1 MSDAATFLAGVDAAR
16 ARARV
21 DRRGYAFP
29 LFLFSGLLLVAPLLY
44 VPGHAVSEPGTL
56 EVLLGIQGGADK
68 AHPTLIAWFW
78 LATIVG
84 GVAATVWWYR
94 RRGQRVGVET
104 DTRALV
110 TAGVAATVGF
120 VVGSW
125 LLGDLYSA
133 PATNLTILVGA
144 AVAAVVA
151 IRRSPLACAVFATV
165 AFAALGVYSHNGMRG
180 LLVIAVLVLTLAWL
194 DRSVLLGVVGALFTL
209 AAIPANHQ
217 IFYWDLSRLFN
228 RLDWESGVDGQ
239 LPVCQQLVVP
249 AMILLGGGIIAAAR
263 GRRVPA
269 GGRDDV

>member
-1 MSDAATFLAGVDAAR
+1 MQTYVHRNHVGGPEMSDAAALVAGVDTAR

-21 DRRGYAFP
+21 DRRGYACP

-44 VPGHAVSEPGTL
+44 VPGDAVTEPGTL
-56 EVLLGIQGGADK
+56 ESLLGVQGGADK

-84 GVAATVWWYR
+84 GVAATVWWHR

-104 DTRALV
+104 DTRALI
-110 TAGVAATVGF
+110 TAGVA
-120 VVGSW
+120 
-125 LLGDLYSA
+125 
-133 PATNLTILVGA
+133 
-144 AVAAVVA
+144 
-151 IRRSPLACAVFATV
+151 ATV

-194 DRSVLLGVVGALFTL
+194 DRSVPLGVIGALFTL

-217 IFYWDLSRLFN
+217 VFYWDLSRLFD
-228 RLDWESGVDGQ
+228 RLGWESGVDGR
-239 LPVCQQLVVP
+239 LPVVQQLVVP
-249 AMILLGGGIIAAAR
+249 AMILLGGGIIAAAQAL
-263 GRRVPA
+263 RVPA